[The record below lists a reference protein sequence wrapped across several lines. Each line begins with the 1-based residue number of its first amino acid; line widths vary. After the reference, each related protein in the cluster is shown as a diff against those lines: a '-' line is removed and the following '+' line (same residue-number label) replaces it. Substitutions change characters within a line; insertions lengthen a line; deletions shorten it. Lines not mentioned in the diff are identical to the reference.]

1 VETSTQSLPATSVVA
16 DVRLWRMLDAEK
28 QRIEAQL
35 KEVTGRLVR
44 DVGPGRFVLVDGKRT
59 AIAQQQQREVPIDQ
73 LQAVVSRRLFGT
85 LTKRSIN
92 WGKWDALASLGK
104 LPMEAERLLTRKPK
118 AAYVVDGGK
127 A

>member
-28 QRIEAQL
+28 QRIEGQL
-35 KEVTGRLVR
+35 KEVTARLVR

-59 AIAQQQQREVPIDQ
+59 TITQQQQREVPIDQ

-92 WGKWDALASLGK
+92 WARWDALDKLGK
-104 LPMEAERLLTRKPK
+104 LPMEAQRLLDKKPK
-118 AAYVVDGGK
+118 AAYITDGGK